1 MIKTKRISYLVL
13 KNWELKDE
21 KIIKKFQFTSLKKL
35 LILLIKL
42 QKFIME
48 PLIINHNN
56 KNWKTVKISLKSL
69 DVNAITEYDFK
80 LADKIEKS
88 FKST

>member
-1 MIKTKRISYLVL
+1 MRKTKKTSYLGL

-21 KIIKKFQFTSLKKL
+21 KNSKELSIYFFKGVI

-42 QKFIME
+42 QKFIMY

-56 KNWKTVKISLKSL
+56 KNWK
-69 DVNAITEYDFK
+69 NFK
-80 LADKIEKS
+80 FL
-88 FKST
+88 